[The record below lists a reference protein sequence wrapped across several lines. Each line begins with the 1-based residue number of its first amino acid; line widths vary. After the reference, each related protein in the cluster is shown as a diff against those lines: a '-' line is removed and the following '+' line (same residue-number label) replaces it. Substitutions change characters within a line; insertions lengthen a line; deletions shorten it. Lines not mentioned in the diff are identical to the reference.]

1 MRIIAGEA
9 RGRRI
14 EAPAGRN
21 TRPTLDRIRE
31 NMFNIL
37 QADIPGSRILDL
49 FAGSGALS
57 LESISRGAAEAVL
70 VDSDRKAHMVQKQN
84 AETLRFDDRIRL
96 YCCDWSRAVRTLCEE
111 GRKFDIIF
119 LDPPY
124 AMTDLRDV
132 FTSLIPLMEKNAMI
146 VLEHEA
152 GKSVT
157 VPAAFSILKDRSWG
171 FCAMTVYSLNSEGE

>member
-14 EAPAGRN
+14 EAPEGRN

-57 LESISRGAAEAVL
+57 LEAISRGAASAVL

-84 AETLRFDDRIRL
+84 AEALRFTDRIRL
-96 YCCDWSRAVRTLCEE
+96 FYCDWTKAVNALLEE
-111 GRKFDIIF
+111 KGKFDIVF

-124 AMTDLRDV
+124 AMTDLRSV
-132 FTSLIPLMEKNAMI
+132 FTSLIPLLEEDSII

-157 VPAAFSILKDRSWG
+157 VQQEFTILKDRSWG
-171 FCAMTVYSLNSEGE
+171 FCAVTVYRMKAEGE